1 MKREKG
7 FSLVTVMLLTTVILA
22 LGSAAFYVSNYG
34 YNMIDANTKY
44 RVAEQRA
51 EYGIM
56 RALNYTYTGTSCE
69 NLGNQTYGNGIT
81 VTTLKAGNNCLIK
94 AVGTFGNAQVAKIAI
109 AGASSTNYAAV
120 VMCNLTNLN
129 MGGSGSIESCNS
141 NCPTHALITGNDY
154 SSRLGNINL
163 NRSCGN
169 NNRGLTSYNM
179 DPYKYD
185 SNLCNSQNLLSAY
198 FNGISNRDGL
208 FSKMTQLYGVT
219 FNNDG
224 KPTGLTTTGTTLT
237 LTDSI
242 DVRNLQ
248 TNQIYDLCNLGQNIN
263 IGTVT
268 GSGNTLTASSCYN
281 ISGVNIQV
289 KPKFTWDRDR
299 EKYKVTFESCTAG
312 ITINTIIYC
321 KNVYLGQN
329 TTLNLGGGFT
339 GGGALAANEINFT
352 GDVNPSNLTLVAMN
366 NAKMQTNNVNIQNVN
381 IFAQNYTI
389 DAQNLKVENSLIF
402 GGGGGQNI
410 NINLNSNSKLGTS
423 DNPVLIISDNNI
435 EIQRNGNAEIN
446 GIIYATSNNSN
457 FNITGNGN
465 FNINGMIASEGNN
478 NNINISGN
486 FTISFNPDI
495 LSNVASRFNNLLK
508 GPTCGSVTNLR
519 YTDIITKQT
528 LY

>member
-56 RALNYTYTGTSCE
+56 KALNYTYTGTSCE
-69 NLGNQTYGNGIT
+69 NLGSQTYGNGIT

-94 AVGTFGNAQVAKIAI
+94 AVGTFDNAQVAKIAI
-109 AGASSTNYAAV
+109 AGASSTNYASI
-120 VMCNLTNLN
+120 VMCKLTNLN
-129 MGGSGSIESCNS
+129 IGGSGSIESCNI

-154 SSRLGNINL
+154 KQEL
-163 NRSCGN
+163 NQRGISLNTSCGN
-169 NNRGLTSYNM
+169 NNKGLTSNM
-179 DPYKYD
+179 DPYRHD
-185 SNLCNSQNLLSAY
+185 SNLCKQSLLSTY
-198 FNGISNRDGL
+198 FNGISNRDEL
-208 FSKMTQLYGVT
+208 FRKMTELYGVT
-219 FNNDG
+219 FDNG
-224 KPTGLTTTGTTLT
+224 RPTGLTTTGTTLT
-237 LTDSI
+237 LTDTV
-242 DVRNLQ
+242 DVTNLRND
-248 TNQIYDLCNLGQNIN
+248 QIFDLCNLGQNIN

-268 GSGNTLTASSCYN
+268 GSGNTLTSSSCYN

-289 KPKFTWDRDR
+289 KPKFTWDG
-299 EKYKVTFESCTAG
+299 EKYKVSFESCTTG
-312 ITINTIIYC
+312 TTINTIIYC
-321 KNVYLGQN
+321 KNIHLGQN

-352 GDVNPSNLTLVAMN
+352 GDVNPSNLTLVATN
-366 NAKMQTNNVNIQNVN
+366 NVNMKTNNNVNIQNVN

-389 DAQNLKVENSLIF
+389 DAQKLTVENSLIF

-410 NINLNSNSKLGTS
+410 NINLKSNSQLGTS
-423 DNPVLIISDNNI
+423 DKPVLIISDNNI
-435 EIQRNGNAEIN
+435 NIKRNGDAEIN
-446 GIIYATSNNSN
+446 GIIYATDKNNS

-478 NNINISGN
+478 NNIDINGN

-495 LSNVASRFNNLLK
+495 LNKVASKFNNLLK